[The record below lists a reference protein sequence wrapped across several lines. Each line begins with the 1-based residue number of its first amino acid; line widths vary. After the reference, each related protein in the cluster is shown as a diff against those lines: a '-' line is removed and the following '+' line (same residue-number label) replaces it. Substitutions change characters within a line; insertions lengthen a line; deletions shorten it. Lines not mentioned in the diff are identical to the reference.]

1 MQVIK
6 RDGRISEF
14 DEGRV
19 IKAITLAMSNTPG
32 GVDIDLATK
41 IATENGYNYPVN
53 VSIGNFYFPTKEYS
67 EIILPEGYYDA
78 LKIVKI

>member
-41 IATENGYNYPVN
+41 IALRIHLIEKDNLKSAKQELT
-53 VSIGNFYFPTKEYS
+53 SCS
-67 EIILPEGYYDA
+67 EE
-78 LKIVKI
+78 VT